1 MWEEGSEEGRDVV
14 GSGRLYKVRVEVFGV
29 LWVGE
34 VNTSV
39 ANEEKYCGGVKGW
52 SVSVSVSGGGMG
64 GRGVNSSRSE
74 REVSGGS
81 SGSCRGVAG
90 AGAHGCQLGI
100 VCLLNISRSSQDK
113 SSNTTSVE
121 CESVWCCRGWC

>member
-29 LWVGE
+29 FWVGE

-39 ANEEKYCGGVKGW
+39 ANEGEDSGGVKGW
-52 SVSVSVSGGGMG
+52 SVSVSGGGG
-64 GRGVNSSRSE
+64 GRGGRGIKSIRSD

-81 SGSCRGVAG
+81 SSGGCRGVAG
-90 AGAHGCQLGI
+90 GGGGGGGGGAHGCQLGI

-113 SSNTTSVE
+113 SSKTT
-121 CESVWCCRGWC
+121 